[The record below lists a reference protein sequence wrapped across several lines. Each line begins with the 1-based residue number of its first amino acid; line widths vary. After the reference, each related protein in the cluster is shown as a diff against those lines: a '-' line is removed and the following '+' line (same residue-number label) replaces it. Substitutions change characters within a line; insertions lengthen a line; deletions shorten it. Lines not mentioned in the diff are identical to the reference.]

1 MKLLMTVIKR
11 IAIIGERSS
20 VPILGRI
27 RRIGARI
34 GSVTWKIKIEI
45 GFEGDTLI
53 QESITRPINAAYR
66 MLVSHDRHIT
76 AKSVNS
82 ITQVSWSSR
91 RWR

>member
-1 MKLLMTVIKR
+1 MKLRRTVIKI

-20 VPILGRI
+20 APILGRS

-34 GSVTWKIKIEI
+34 GSVTWKIKIEM

-66 MLVSHDRHIT
+66 MLASHDMNMT
-76 AKSVNS
+76 AKSVNFLPP
-82 ITQVSWSSR
+82 TP
-91 RWR
+91 